1 MGVDANTQLHLS
13 GACRISGLINEQS
26 QLVFHR
32 ILDLKRGWIF
42 ILVPFFCRVT
52 IEANR
57 ITTQDLSG

>member
-13 GACRISGLINEQS
+13 GACPISGLINEQS
-26 QLVFHR
+26 KLVFHR

-42 ILVPFFCRVT
+42 ILVPFFCRVM
-52 IEANR
+52 IEGNR